1 MKNKGTGWVPKGL
14 RKKLVVMGTDRNSY
28 SKTDPHAAF
37 MRMKEDRMRNGQRK
51 PGYNKLSISY
61 A

>member
-1 MKNKGTGWVPKGL
+1 
-14 RKKLVVMGTDRNSY
+14 MGADRNSY

-51 PGYNKLSISY
+51 PGYNKLSSSF

>member
-1 MKNKGTGWVPKGL
+1 MGTG
-14 RKKLVVMGTDRNSY
+14 RNSY

-51 PGYNKLSISY
+51 PGYNKLSISF